1 MPKKPN
7 NEGLDAAMRR
17 RAEKRAKDTPAKPA
31 APNAETDIRRMLH
44 ELEVHQIELEMQN
57 AELRSARDDAE
68 TQRDLYTDLYDFA
81 PVGYFT
87 LAPDGT
93 IRLANLTG
101 SLLVGIERA
110 KLAGRSFSMLL
121 SPDLRAAFKDF
132 LKQAFATMAKQSI
145 DTVITSGSAQPRI
158 VSVKVLS
165 SANGEECSAVVT
177 DITERTQAEE
187 QVLAS
192 EIRYRRLFEAAHD
205 GVLLID
211 PATRKITD
219 ANPFMTKLLDYPREQ
234 LIGKELFEIGLLK
247 DEAAS
252 REMFRNLKKDH
263 KVRYENL
270 PLKSQDGR
278 HQEVEVVA
286 NLYQEG
292 NHPVIQCNIRD
303 ITARKL
309 AEDTSRRS
317 GILFTSLIQQAPV
330 GVYVLSADFR
340 MQQANPIAM
349 AVFQSVHPLIGR
361 DFSEIVRAVWPRR
374 AADQILR
381 IFRHTLKTGEPY
393 RSPEFSEQRRDLGV
407 TEFYEWQIQRVTLP
421 DDQYGVVCF
430 FENITERA
438 QAEAARRRMEVLSAS
453 NLKLK
458 AEIVRR
464 QAVEADLRSSRL
476 EQSRLLKQSRRQEL
490 RLRDLSHR
498 LLNAQEDERK
508 RISLELHDVIIQTLV
523 GINVHMA
530 ALSSGAFANPQSLQ
544 KRVESTHELVS
555 KAVETVHRFAR
566 ELRPTMLEELGL
578 IPTLQSFLKQFM
590 EETGIRVRLKVF
602 AGIEES
608 TDTVRTG
615 LFRIA
620 QEALT
625 NVARH
630 AKASQVEVSI
640 RLVDGVIRMEIKDD
654 GKGFSITGTSSGKR
668 KTRLGLLGMRE
679 RVEMMGGLF
688 QVESAPGE
696 PTTIRVDVPAEKGGK
711 RKPRKKG

>member
-7 NEGLDAAMRR
+7 NEDTDADLRR
-17 RAEKRAKDTPAKPA
+17 RAERRAKETTAKPA
-31 APNAETDIRRMLH
+31 APNSETDIRRMLH

-57 AELRSARDDAE
+57 AELRRARDDAE

-87 LAPDGT
+87 LAPDGI

-101 SLLVGIERA
+101 SLLAGVDRA
-110 KLAGRSFSMLL
+110 KLAGRAFSLLL
-121 SPDLRAAFKDF
+121 SPDMRADFKAFLEK
-132 LKQAFATMAKQSI
+132 AFWEGSRQSI
-145 DTVITSGSAQPRI
+145 DTVITSGSAPPRI
-158 VSVKVLS
+158 VNIKVLS
-165 SANGEECSAVVT
+165 SANGEECSAVVM

-211 PATRKITD
+211 PETSRITD
-219 ANPFMTKLLDYPREQ
+219 ANPFMTKLLGYPRGQ

-252 REMFRNLKKDH
+252 REMFRNLKTNH
-263 KVRYENL
+263 EVRYEDL
-270 PLKSQDGR
+270 PLESEDGR
-278 HQEVEVVA
+278 LHEVEVVA

-292 NHPVIQCNIRD
+292 DHSIIQCNIRD

-309 AEDTSRRS
+309 AEDKSRRS
-317 GILFTSLIQQAPV
+317 GILFTSLIEQAPV
-330 GVYVLSADFR
+330 GVYVVSTDFR
-340 MQQANPIAM
+340 MQQANPTAM
-349 AVFQSVHPLIGR
+349 AVFQNVGPLIGR

-374 AADQILR
+374 AADQIIR
-381 IFRHTLKTGEPY
+381 EFRRTLKTGEPY
-393 RSPEFSEQRRDLGV
+393 RSPAFAERRRDLGV
-407 TEFYEWQIQRVTLP
+407 KEVYEWQIQRVTLP
-421 DDQYGVVCF
+421 DDEYGVVCF
-430 FENITERA
+430 FENTTERA
-438 QAEAARRRMEVLSAS
+438 EAEAARRRLEVLSAS

-458 AEIVRR
+458 QQIVRR
-464 QAVEADLRSSRL
+464 HAVEADLRSSRL
-476 EQSRLLKQSRRQEL
+476 EQSRLLKQSRRQEMKL
-490 RLRDLSHR
+490 RNLSHR
-498 LLNAQEDERK
+498 LLHAQEDERK
-508 RISLELHDVIIQTLV
+508 RISRELHDVIIQTLV

-530 ALSSGAFANPQSLQ
+530 ALSSGAAANPRSLQ

-566 ELRPTMLEELGL
+566 ELRPTMLDELGL
-578 IPTLQSFLKQFM
+578 IPTLQAFLKQFM

-602 AGIEES
+602 AGIEQS

-615 LFRIA
+615 LFRVA

-654 GKGFSITGTSSGKR
+654 GQGFDNTGTSTGKR
-668 KTRLGLLGMRE
+668 KNRLGLLGMRE
-679 RVEMMGGLF
+679 RVEMMGGVF

-696 PTTIRVDVPAEKGGK
+696 PTTIRVEVPAEKGGK
-711 RKPRKKG
+711 RKSRKKG